1 MISPLNVYQCD
12 LLKDGLKHNK
22 ASNISQIN
30 GLAHFQLNIKFHHS
44 CKYRKCLSCLYSL
57 LDFSSFSYLVLLY

>member
-30 GLAHFQLNIKFHHS
+30 GLAHFSIK
-44 CKYRKCLSCLYSL
+44 Y
-57 LDFSSFSYLVLLY
+57 